1 MSELIYLDH
10 HATTPCDPRVADA
23 MIPYF
28 VEHFGNPSSTQYSAG
43 RRAKEAVETARV
55 QVAELVGVRPSEVI
69 FTAGASESINL
80 ALKGLAASRPRHTT
94 IVTSPMEHDA
104 VLATAEAIV
113 AEGGGRRIAWAEVS
127 DDGLV
132 DAAEVAALIDEETLV
147 VSIMAA
153 NNEVGTV
160 QPIAEIGRLCRERGA
175 PFLVDLAQILGKLPV
190 DAGEMGF
197 DLAALSAHKFY
208 GPKGIGALIIRR
220 GGAGDRLAPL
230 IHGAGYE
237 RGLRAGTLNVPGIVG
252 MGKAAEL
259 ARTELDEEASHV
271 RALRELFLSQLREEG
286 VEPVINGSWERRL
299 PNNLHIAFP
308 GVEAAS
314 VLESLS
320 GVALS
325 AGSACSTG
333 KREASHVLRAMGLPE
348 SRLFS
353 SVRLGFGRSNTPEQ
367 VRRAAKELARAV
379 AQLSDR

>member
-23 MIPYF
+23 MVPYL

-43 RRAKEAVETARV
+43 RKAKEAVENARV

-94 IVTSPMEHDA
+94 LVTSPTEHDA
-104 VLATAEAIV
+104 VLATCRAIV
-113 AEGGGRRIAWAEVS
+113 EEGGDRRMAWLDVS
-127 DDGLV
+127 SEG
-132 DAAEVAALIDEETLV
+132 LIDAKDVARKVGEDTLAV
-147 VSIMAA
+147 AVMAA

-160 QPIAEIGRLCRERGA
+160 QPIAEVGRICRAARA
-175 PFLVDLAQILGKLPV
+175 PLLVDLAQILGKIPV
-190 DAGEMGF
+190 SAAEMGF

-252 MGKAAEL
+252 LGAAAEL
-259 ARTELDEEASHV
+259 ARLELEEEVAHV
-271 RALRELFLSQLREEG
+271 RDLRDVFLRAVRAAGL
-286 VEPVINGSWERRL
+286 EPVINGSWEHRL
-299 PNNLHIAFP
+299 PNNLHLAFP
-308 GVEAAS
+308 GVEAS
-314 VLESLS
+314 LILEALE

-325 AGSACSTG
+325 AGSACSTE
-333 KREASHVLRAMGLPE
+333 KREASHVLRAMGLPDD
-348 SRLFS
+348 RLFS
-353 SVRLGFGRSNTPEQ
+353 SLRLGFGRSNTTEQ
-367 VRRAAKELARAV
+367 VERAAAEVVRVVKLLSAR
-379 AQLSDR
+379 